1 MTVVN
6 EAEIRTFLDG
16 AIHYFEVSARQS
28 VAVGVPYLVTTG
40 APPMHDYT
48 GIISVSGK
56 RTGTVC
62 FTAPRAMLMVLLMRM
77 NESDTSDA
85 NMRDLVGEVA
95 NTISGNARRDFGKDF
110 AISAPSVVAATA
122 GPPELPAERRP
133 VVIPLNWRSH
143 SARLIVCLS

>member
-1 MTVVN
+1 MLN
-6 EAEIRTFLDG
+6 ESEIRPFLAG
-16 AIHYFEVSARQS
+16 AVNYFDVSARQP

-40 APPMHDYT
+40 APPVHDYT
-48 GIISVSGK
+48 GIISVSG
-56 RTGTVC
+56 RRNGAVC
-62 FTAPRAMLMVLLMRM
+62 FTAPRSMLMVLLMRM
-77 NESDTSDA
+77 NEPDTSDE

-110 AISAPSVVAATA
+110 AISVPNVVEAK
-122 GPPELPAERRP
+122 GGQLPLPRDMRP

>member
-1 MTVVN
+1 MLN

-16 AIHYFEVSARQS
+16 AVNYFDVSARQP

-40 APPMHDYT
+40 APPVHDYT
-48 GIISVSGK
+48 GIISVSG
-56 RTGTVC
+56 RRNGAVC
-62 FTAPRAMLMVLLMRM
+62 FTAPRSMLMVLLMRM
-77 NESDTSDA
+77 NEPDTSDE

-110 AISAPSVVAATA
+110 SISVPSVVAASG
-122 GPPELPAERRP
+122 GPLPLPRDLRP
-133 VVIPLNWRSH
+133 VVIPLNWRTH

>member
-1 MTVVN
+1 VVN
-6 EAEIRTFLDG
+6 EAEIRTFLEG
-16 AIHYFEVSARQS
+16 AVNYFDVSARQP

-40 APPMHDYT
+40 APPVHDYT
-48 GIISVSGK
+48 GIISVSG
-56 RTGTVC
+56 RRNGAVC
-62 FTAPRAMLMVLLMRM
+62 FTAPRSMLMVLLMRM
-77 NESDTSDA
+77 NEPDTSDE

-110 AISAPSVVAATA
+110 SISVPSVVEASGGALA
-122 GPPELPAERRP
+122 LPREMRP

>member
-1 MTVVN
+1 VLN

-16 AIHYFEVSARQS
+16 VVHYFEVSARQP
-28 VAVGVPYLVTTG
+28 VAVGVPYLVTSG
-40 APPMHDYT
+40 VPPVHDYT
-48 GIISVSGK
+48 GVIAISGK
-56 RTGTVC
+56 RHGTVC
-62 FTAPRAMLMVLLMRM
+62 FTAPRSMLMVLLMRM
-77 NESDTSDA
+77 NESDTSDE

-110 AISAPSVVAATA
+110 SISVPSVVEASA
-122 GPPELPAERRP
+122 GPLAMSDDSRP

>member
-1 MTVVN
+1 VLN

-16 AIHYFEVSARQS
+16 AVHYFEVSARQP

-40 APPMHDYT
+40 APPVHDFT
-48 GIISVSGK
+48 GVISVSGK
-56 RTGTVC
+56 RKGTVC
-62 FTAPRAMLMVLLMRM
+62 FTAPRSMLMVLLMRM
-77 NESDTSDA
+77 NEPDTSEA

-95 NTISGNARRDFGKDF
+95 NTISGNARRDFGRDF
-110 AISAPSVVAATA
+110 SISAPSIVEASA
-122 GPPELPAERRP
+122 GPLPLPDDMRP